1 MVKGNSIPCSLIVSV
16 AEEETMSLKDWIVPK
31 YLHSNP
37 KVRMKFVE
45 NSSDTRILKQVL
57 ENDSDLSI
65 RKAAEERI
73 ETLKKP

>member
-1 MVKGNSIPCSLIVSV
+1 MMSE

-45 NSSDTRILKQVL
+45 NSSDARILKEVS
-57 ENDSDLSI
+57 ENDSDDSI
-65 RKAAEERI
+65 REAAIARI
-73 ETLKKP
+73 ETIKSS

>member
-1 MVKGNSIPCSLIVSV
+1 MMSE

-45 NSSDTRILKQVL
+45 NSTDARILKEVS
-57 ENDSDLSI
+57 ENDSDDSI
-65 RKAAEERI
+65 RKAAVARI
-73 ETLKKP
+73 DTIKSS

>member
-1 MVKGNSIPCSLIVSV
+1 MMSG

-45 NSSDTRILKQVL
+45 SSKDNRILKEVS
-57 ENDSDLSI
+57 ENDSDDSI
-65 RKAAEERI
+65 RKAAIARI
-73 ETLKKP
+73 ETIKSS